1 MTTYSL
7 WVIEPHDTLVIR
19 DGRPFSPIN
28 GLAQAFSLPFVPPSV
43 VAGAVRQRVGSDA
56 NGVFVADKSA
66 QDQLKTL
73 PVVGPFL
80 VEKTGTSIR
89 AFFPRPADS
98 LLLQGSNNWH
108 YLSPNVYQDVV
119 TNMPDTGLLPLY
131 PGDSVTPTLRR
142 NKARQDGA
150 FWSHDTM
157 LSWLRQQPTVPYS
170 SVMQIDGLPRDTR
183 VHVKMD
189 RHRGTAERGG
199 LFATQGLTWHTG
211 GISKN
216 KQYALALFVPSQ
228 HDAHMQRLTVSTL
241 GGEQRLVGWKKE
253 STSVTP
259 ALLQGCPDEIMQGV
273 LQARRCRVVT
283 ATPAYFEQ
291 GWLPQR
297 LLQPVPGIE
306 VQPRLIA
313 VGNDRAEFYSG
324 WDMQTR
330 APKHSR
336 KFIPAG
342 SVFFVDFADVAP
354 TMIERWVHH
363 WWMQPISDT
372 AQDVRDGFG
381 VAFIGTW
388 NK

>member
-1 MTTYSL
+1 MTAYSL

-56 NGVFVADKSA
+56 NGVFVADKGA

-73 PVVGPFL
+73 PIVGPFL
-80 VEKTGTSIR
+80 VEKTGASVR
-89 AFFPRPADS
+89 AFFPRPADA

-108 YLSPNVYQDVV
+108 YLSPNAYQDVV
-119 TNMPDTGLLPLY
+119 TNMPDNGLLPLY
-131 PGDSVTPTLRR
+131 PGSTVTSTLRR
-142 NKARQDGA
+142 NKARQEGG

-157 LSWLRQQPTVPYS
+157 LSWLRQQSVQYRS
-170 SVMQIDGLPRDTR
+170 SLQIDGLPRDTR

-189 RHRGTAERGG
+189 RNRGTAERGG

-211 GISKN
+211 GISNN

-228 HDAHMQRLTVSTL
+228 HDAHIQRLTVSPL

-253 STSVTP
+253 SLNAGT
-259 ALLQGCPDEIMQGV
+259 ALLQECPADI
-273 LQARRCRVVT
+273 LQAIVQAGRCRIIT
-283 ATPAYFEQ
+283 TTPAYFNN

-297 LLQPVPGIE
+297 LLQPAPGID
-306 VQPRLIA
+306 VQPRIIA

-324 WDMQTR
+324 WDMQVR
-330 APKHSR
+330 APKKSR
-336 KFIPAG
+336 KFVPAG
-342 SVFFVDFADVAP
+342 SVFFVDFAGAAP
-354 TMIERWVHH
+354 TMIERWVRH

-372 AQDVRDGFG
+372 EQDVRDGFG
-381 VAFIGTW
+381 VALIGMW